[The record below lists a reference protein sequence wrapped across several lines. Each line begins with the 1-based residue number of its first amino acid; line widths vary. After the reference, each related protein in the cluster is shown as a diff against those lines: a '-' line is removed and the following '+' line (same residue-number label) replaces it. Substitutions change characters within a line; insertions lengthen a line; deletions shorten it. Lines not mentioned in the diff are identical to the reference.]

1 MKNILNKIRE
11 LISDHRDIASIG
23 LVDIVNSGIGAIL
36 WFYIASILDVE
47 QYGQISYFLAIAGT
61 ASSISLLGAQE
72 TLTVYTAKNVKIQS
86 TVYFV
91 TLIAGV
97 ITAIIVFFMLQKI
110 EVSLLVLMYMILSLS
125 VSEILGRKLFGTY
138 TKYVLTSKILTV
150 VLSVGLYYVI
160 GFQGII
166 LGLVFAHFPYLIRIY
181 HGFRD
186 VKIDFILLK
195 PRFSF
200 MSISYLTNI
209 SASFSG
215 SLEKIIIVPL
225 LGFSILGNYHL
236 GLQFLAILSI
246 LPTIIY
252 KYTLPY
258 DATGNSNKKLK
269 EITILSSIVI
279 AVLGMVISPILI
291 SNLFSKYT
299 EAIVVIQ
306 IISPSIIPGTVILM
320 YMSKFLGREKNKII
334 LISGIFTI
342 IIQLVTVIIL
352 GKMYGVIGIAVAID
366 IASVSQMTFLI
377 IADRFVEKS

>member
-195 PRFSF
+195 PRLSF

>member
-11 LISDHRDIASIG
+11 LISDHRNIASVG

-97 ITAIIVFFMLQKI
+97 IAAIIVFFMLQKI

-166 LGLVFAHFPYLIRIY
+166 LGLAFAHFPYLIRIY

-195 PRFSF
+195 PRLSF

-279 AVLGMVISPILI
+279 AVLGVVISPILI

-342 IIQLVTVIIL
+342 VIQLVTVIIL
-352 GKMYGVIGIAVAID
+352 GKMYGVIGIAVAIN
-366 IASVSQMTFLI
+366 IASVSQMTILI
-377 IADRFVEKS
+377 IGDRFVEKS